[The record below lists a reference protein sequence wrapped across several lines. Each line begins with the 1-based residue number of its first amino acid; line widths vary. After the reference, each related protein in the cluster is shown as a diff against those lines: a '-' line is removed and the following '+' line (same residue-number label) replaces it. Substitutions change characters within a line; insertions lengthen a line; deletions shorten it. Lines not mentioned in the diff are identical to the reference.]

1 MLAIRLADR
10 LHNMRTIA
18 FVAPA
23 KQHRKVGETID
34 ILAPLARAAGL
45 SDVGRERHELSAA
58 VLQPTTSASG
68 INPRLLILVTLL
80 LPAPH
85 RARWQEEWHAELA
98 ALPTRRTRLRFTFP
112 VLLDTPSL
120 SLTLRR
126 PICRE
131 RRW

>member
-23 KQHRKVGETID
+23 KQHRKARETID

-45 SDVGRERHELSAA
+45 TEVSRELHDLSTA

-68 INPRLLILVTLL
+68 VNPRLLTLLTWL

-98 ALPTRRTRLRFTFP
+98 TLPTRRTRICFTLR
-112 VLLDTPSL
+112 VLLGTPGL

-126 PICRE
+126 PPWRE